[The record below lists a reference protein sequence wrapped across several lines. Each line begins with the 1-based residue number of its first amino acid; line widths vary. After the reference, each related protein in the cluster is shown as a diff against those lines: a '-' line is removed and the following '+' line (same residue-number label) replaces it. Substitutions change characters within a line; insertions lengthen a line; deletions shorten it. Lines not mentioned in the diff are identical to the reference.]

1 MFLVFKII
9 LGIGEENYFLHNMC
23 VKGQKLSCGGAV
35 VLPGRKP
42 RKESI
47 VFCFGEGPKEIHFF
61 LPGRRPGIIETEMDE
76 NFVKEIAEKQG
87 LTPEDFKKNRESD
100 IPLKRIGKPEDVAK
114 AVVFLASE
122 ESSYT
127 IGEAFNV
134 SGGLVMH

>member
-1 MFLVFKII
+1 MTTSTKSGKEQFFDEHGRCIPDGVTSPVYKETRRYFQIPKMKVNYLDNYNRIKSH
-9 LGIGEENYFLHNMC
+9 LG
-23 VKGQKLSCGGAV
+23 SDGG
-35 VLPGRKP
+35 
-42 RKESI
+42 I
-47 VFCFGEGPKEIHFF
+47 
-61 LPGRRPGIIETEMDE
+61 
-76 NFVKEIAEKQG
+76 
-87 LTPEDFKKNRESD
+87 TPEDFKKNREAD

>member
-1 MFLVFKII
+1 MGLTKSLAAELAPNIRV
-9 LGIGEENYFLHNMC
+9 N
-23 VKGQKLSCGGAV
+23 AV
-35 VLPGRKP
+35 
-42 RKESI
+42 
-47 VFCFGEGPKEIHFF
+47 C
-61 LPGRRPGIIETEMDE
+61 PGIIETEMDDK
-76 NFVKEIAEKQG
+76 FVKDIAEKQG
-87 LTPEDFKKNRESD
+87 ITPEDFKKNRESD